1 MVAGS
6 GVKLALTFIVR
17 IGLCLGLAALAWWG
31 LGPAAGV
38 LSLALLAL
46 LGLLLARPLI
56 DLASAS
62 VRGVR
67 RVALQP
73 LEGRHYAHAGV
84 SLDVIET
91 ADARWLRAAP
101 VQRLLGDTSPEERF
115 ARRLGPAEHLEPR
128 PGHWYVRDQALAD
141 YLDRS
146 PAAMDTRRNSFRL
159 FIQRDIIDPHRRARR
174 QQSSR

>member
-1 MVAGS
+1 MVERF

-17 IGLCLGLAALAWWG
+17 IGLCLGLAALAWWA

-38 LSLALLAL
+38 LSLALL
-46 LGLLLARPLI
+46 GLALARPLI

-67 RVALQP
+67 RASLQP

-84 SLDVIET
+84 SLEVIET
-91 ADARWLRAAP
+91 PDARWLRAAP

-115 ARRLGPAEHLEPR
+115 ARRLGPADHLQPR
-128 PGHWYVRDQALAD
+128 PGQWYVRDQALAD

-174 QQSSR
+174 QQAGH

>member
-1 MVAGS
+1 MVAGFN
-6 GVKLALTFIVR
+6 VKLALTFIFR
-17 IGLCLGLAALAWWG
+17 IGLCLGLAALAWWA

-38 LSLALLAL
+38 LSLAL

-101 VQRLLGDTSPEERF
+101 VQRLLGDTSTEERF
-115 ARRLGPAEHLEPR
+115 ARRLGPADHLEPK
-128 PGHWYVRDQALAD
+128 PGRWYVRDQALAD

-146 PAAMDTRRNSFRL
+146 PAAMDSRRNSFRL

-174 QQSSR
+174 QQAGH

>member
-1 MVAGS
+1 VVAGF
-6 GVKLALTFIVR
+6 GLKLALTFIFR
-17 IGLCLGLAALAWWG
+17 IGLCLGLAALAWWA

-38 LSLALLAL
+38 LSLAL

-84 SLDVIET
+84 SLEVIET
-91 ADARWLRAAP
+91 PDARWLRAAP

-115 ARRLGPAEHLEPR
+115 ARRLGPADHLQPQ
-128 PGHWYVRDQALAD
+128 PGRWYVRDQALAD

-174 QQSSR
+174 QQTGR